1 MAFGFGGMGGMGGLG
16 LAGNALGMRSQQQPV
31 QGMGQRRGGMSPMS
45 MAGSMMPGQGGQM
58 MRGLGGASPTMMA
71 GLSAL
76 SDEDSKTKIRELEGE
91 LARTYAALGGGPST
105 GNVQPQAPDTAGL
118 DSAYRRAGSYSYEY
132 KDPSLPGAAP
142 GRQAG
147 PMADELKGIPGAV
160 STGPDGFDRVDIPRM
175 TMANASQTGTNTRD
189 IDELRREMDALM
201 GRIGAGQSN
210 PSGTY

>member
-1 MAFGFGGMGGMGGLG
+1 
-16 LAGNALGMRSQQQPV
+16 
-31 QGMGQRRGGMSPMS
+31 
-45 MAGSMMPGQGGQM
+45 
-58 MRGLGGASPTMMA
+58 
-71 GLSAL
+71 
-76 SDEDSKTKIRELEGE
+76 
-91 LARTYAALGGGPST
+91 
-105 GNVQPQAPDTAGL
+105 L

-160 STGPDGFDRVDIPRM
+160 STGPDGLDRVDIPRM

-201 GRIGAGQSN
+201 GRVGAGQSN
-210 PSGTY
+210 PDGTF